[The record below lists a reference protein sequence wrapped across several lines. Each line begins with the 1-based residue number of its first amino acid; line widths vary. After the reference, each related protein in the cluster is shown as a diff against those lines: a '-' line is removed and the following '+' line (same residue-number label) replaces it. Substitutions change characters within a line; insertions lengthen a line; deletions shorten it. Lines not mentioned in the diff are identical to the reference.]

1 MRVFAH
7 IALVAF
13 FAGCA
18 EVAYDEII
26 SGESIVNE
34 NEIDLPNAAK
44 STPIATKPKQTKTKP
59 TKSNVKSTKT
69 THSKSTNF
77 KITPPTQKSAKSTKL
92 LDSPTI
98 QPIDS
103 ADSAN
108 VIDSQD
114 SQNAL
119 DSPNVADSADFV
131 DSQDLVD
138 SANLTT
144 QNPQNPQNPSDSRI
158 LNKTAPQV
166 RAFFDAS
173 KLNQPLPQLQAQCDS
188 HDLQKCEDLGRIY
201 AVLEKKDLATTH
213 YKKACSNGKG
223 RIMSCFFNALI
234 FANNG
239 DNATASEYLGVISDD
254 ALSALKIDEVELML
268 SISEIALIK
277 DKLKISCKNGEST
290 SCNALLS
297 VFKIRGELS
306 EAKAFFS
313 AQCKYAKRQNSAP
326 CAILKAM

>member
-1 MRVFAH
+1 MRVFVY
-7 IALVAF
+7 IAFVAF

-18 EVAYDEII
+18 EVAYDEIM
-26 SGESIVNE
+26 SGESIANE
-34 NEIDLPNAAK
+34 NEIDSPNATK
-44 STPIATKPKQTKTKP
+44 STPTATKPKQTKTKTP
-59 TKSNVKSTKT
+59 SKSNVKST
-69 THSKSTNF
+69 NF
-77 KITPPTQKSAKSTKL
+77 KTISPTQKSAKSTKI

-103 ADSAN
+103 VDSAN

-114 SQNAL
+114 SQNVA

-131 DSQDLVD
+131 NSQDLVD

-158 LNKTAPQV
+158 LNKTTPQI
-166 RAFFDAS
+166 RTFFDAS

-213 YKKACSNGKG
+213 YKKACSNGDG

-239 DNATASEYLGVISDD
+239 DNATASEYLGVISGD

>member
-1 MRVFAH
+1 MRVFVY

-34 NEIDLPNAAK
+34 NEIDLPNATK

-59 TKSNVKSTKT
+59 TKSNVKSSKITNSKT
-69 THSKSTNF
+69 THSKSTNS

-103 ADSAN
+103 ADSA
-108 VIDSQD
+108 D

-119 DSPNVADSADFV
+119 DLPNVADSADFV

-144 QNPQNPQNPSDSRI
+144 QNPSDSRI
-158 LNKTAPQV
+158 LNKTAPQI

-201 AVLEKKDLATTH
+201 AVLEKRDLATTH
-213 YKKACSNGKG
+213 YKKACSNGNG

-239 DNATASEYLGVISDD
+239 DNATASEYLGVISGD

-277 DKLKISCKNGEST
+277 DKLKISCENGEST